1 MKKLMLLP
9 LLLIPTVSHAEG
21 YLDVGLAL
29 AHSPYVYKVESTC
42 DYVGDRWTC
51 ARDRSMVTGV
61 MGTVELGYTSG
72 SYTAYYSHTSI
83 INKSDGPGLNM
94 IGVKKRFNLF

>member
-1 MKKLMLLP
+1 MKKVMLLP
-9 LLLIPTVSHAEG
+9 LLFAATTAHAGG

-29 AHSPYVYKVESTC
+29 AHSPYVYKVDPSCAYIDEVWIC
-42 DYVGDRWTC
+42 D
-51 ARDRSMVTGV
+51 RDRSMVSGV

-83 INKSDGPGLNM
+83 INKHDGPGMNM
-94 IGVKKRFNLF
+94 LGVKKRFNLF